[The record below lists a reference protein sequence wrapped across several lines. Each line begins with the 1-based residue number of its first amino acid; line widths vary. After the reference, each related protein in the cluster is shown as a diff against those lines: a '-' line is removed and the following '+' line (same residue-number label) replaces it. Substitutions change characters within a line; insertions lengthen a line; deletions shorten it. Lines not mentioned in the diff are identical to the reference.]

1 MPVTPISFANRST
14 ALSASEVSVQ
24 LEAMADDVFGAA
36 AAQGR
41 AGARVVRRP
50 FGEVVWNPIYPDL
63 FFLDGV
69 VELVAPDWRV
79 ADLERAIHET
89 APEIRSFRAHVRDPK
104 TIATLGASLTQSGYH
119 HEVRVGM
126 VQVFTPHPDPSPQ
139 ARREIRQI
147 AGSHPTLP
155 REQGRESSQWQ
166 AFEES
171 ILADTSE
178 QGWTRPMRDQLT
190 ALYRW
195 RAENTP
201 TRFYVAFDGERPVGH
216 VALFQHGPTAYL
228 HGLFTDPAAR
238 RRGVGSALTQAMH
251 REMQAI
257 GCDRLTLQ
265 CTDDGYLPAYYHRLG
280 FRRVGEQHIWSKA
293 R

>member
-1 MPVTPISFANRST
+1 MPVTPISFASRST
-14 ALSASEVSVQ
+14 ARSASEVSVQ
-24 LEAMADDVFGAA
+24 LEALADEVFGAA

-50 FGEVVWNPIYPDL
+50 FGEVVWNPTYPDL
-63 FFLDGV
+63 FFLDGIV
-69 VELVAPDWRV
+69 DLVAPHWRV
-79 ADLERAIHET
+79 ADLERAIHEA

-104 TIATLGASLTQSGYH
+104 TVARLGASLTQAGYH
-119 HEVRVGM
+119 HEIRVAMVHVMSPPSPSPSLLGEGRGGGLIVVRVIG
-126 VQVFTPHPDPSPQ
+126 PADW
-139 ARREIRQI
+139 A
-147 AGSHPTLP
+147 
-155 REQGRESSQWQ
+155 
-166 AFEES
+166 AFEEL
-171 ILADTSE
+171 IRADTTE
-178 QGWTRPMRDQLT
+178 HGWTQPMRDQLI

-201 TRFYVAFDGERPVGH
+201 TTFHVAFDGERPVGH

-228 HGLFTDPAAR
+228 HGLFTHPAAR
-238 RRGVGSALTQAMH
+238 RRGVGSALTQAMY

-265 CTDDGYLPAYYHRLG
+265 CTDDGYLPAFYHRLG
-280 FRRVGEQHIWSKA
+280 FRRVGEQHIWSKP

>member
-1 MPVTPISFANRST
+1 MPVTPISFASRST
-14 ALSASEVSVQ
+14 ARSASEVSVQ
-24 LEAMADDVFGAA
+24 LEALADGVFGAA

-41 AGARVVRRP
+41 AGARVVRRT

-63 FFLDGV
+63 FFLDGIID
-69 VELVAPDWRV
+69 LVAPDWRV
-79 ADLERAIHET
+79 ADLERVIHET
-89 APEIRSFRAHVRDPK
+89 APELRRYRAHVRDPK
-104 TIATLGASLTQSGYH
+104 TIARLGASLTQSGYH
-119 HEVRVGM
+119 HEIRVAM
-126 VQVFTPHPDPSPQ
+126 VQVMSPR
-139 ARREIRQI
+139 A
-147 AGSHPTLP
+147 ASPGSG
-155 REQGRESSQWQ
+155 EGRGGGLTIVRVVNAAAWA
-166 AFEES
+166 AFEEL

-178 QGWTRPMRDQLT
+178 HGWTPPMRDQLI

-201 TRFYVAFDGERPVGH
+201 TTFYVAFDGERPVGH

-228 HGLFTDPAAR
+228 HGLFTHPAAR

-251 REMQAI
+251 RETQAI

-280 FRRVGEQHIWSKA
+280 FRRVGEQHIWSKP
-293 R
+293 RWSNLPVP